1 MITMIMM
8 IIIMIMLV
16 VMVVLTMMIIIMMSM
31 IMMMVVMIKLYACV
45 DCTVIYWNPFH
56 PFFFAISYLISQ
68 FLQAYLSKQGF
79 PSIQL
84 QLSVF
89 VTLIT
94 FTSSSSLLCEDDCLL
109 ELFCLINC
117 SCLSYF
123 YINVCINIIIYA
135 WIKYIYDYNLNKP
148 NHMYFKNRIWFIYT
162 YVYK

>member
-1 MITMIMM
+1 MMMMIIIMIAVMMLVVMVVMIMM
-8 IIIMIMLV
+8 IIIMM
-16 VMVVLTMMIIIMMSM
+16 TM

-68 FLQAYLSKQGF
+68 FLQAYLSKQGL

-89 VTLIT
+89 VTFIT

-135 WIKYIYDYNLNKP
+135 
-148 NHMYFKNRIWFIYT
+148 
-162 YVYK
+162 